1 MIKMEMICIQRFA
14 AAAALKNASEK
25 HTDMVRYEYIKYL
38 GYYCTESSEHNA
50 EYNPW
55 YIKNRY
61 PELID
66 RYNIPLDEYPR
77 RCVNLIAGWE
87 EEKNR
92 ILNNGEIT
100 HERTQ
105 EYASYIMEA
114 IVTNKPYK
122 IGGNVLNTGLIDNLP
137 PEACVEVPCLVDGSG
152 ITPCHVGRLPI
163 QLAAMNMT
171 HINVH
176 LMTIEAAR
184 TKKKEDIY
192 PRRYAGTRGQPQSF
206 LLMTLFLFATT

>member
-1 MIKMEMICIQRFA
+1 MPPPSDVELNTAEVRSYNTGETPYIDKSDLPQYFLRFLQLAWLLELYDKDGNDLYPEIRRRAIQ
-14 AAAALKNASEK
+14 KNASGK

-87 EEKNR
+87 EEKNEFSIMAKLHMSAR
-92 ILNNGEIT
+92 KNTLLILW
-100 HERTQ
+100 
-105 EYASYIMEA
+105 
-114 IVTNKPYK
+114 
-122 IGGNVLNTGLIDNLP
+122 
-137 PEACVEVPCLVDGSG
+137 
-152 ITPCHVGRLPI
+152 RL
-163 QLAAMNMT
+163 
-171 HINVH
+171 
-176 LMTIEAAR
+176 
-184 TKKKEDIY
+184 
-192 PRRYAGTRGQPQSF
+192 F
-206 LLMTLFLFATT
+206 

>member
-1 MIKMEMICIQRFA
+1 MAWLLELYDKDGNDLYPEIRRR
-14 AAAALKNASEK
+14 AALKNASEK

-114 IVTNKPYK
+114 IVTN
-122 IGGNVLNTGLIDNLP
+122 LSLI
-137 PEACVEVPCLVDGSG
+137 
-152 ITPCHVGRLPI
+152 
-163 QLAAMNMT
+163 
-171 HINVH
+171 HI
-176 LMTIEAAR
+176 
-184 TKKKEDIY
+184 
-192 PRRYAGTRGQPQSF
+192 
-206 LLMTLFLFATT
+206 